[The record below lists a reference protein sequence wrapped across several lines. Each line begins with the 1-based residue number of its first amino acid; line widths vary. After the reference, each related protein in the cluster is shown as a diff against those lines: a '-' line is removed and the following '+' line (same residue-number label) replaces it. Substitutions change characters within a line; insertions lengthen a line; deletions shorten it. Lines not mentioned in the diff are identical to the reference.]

1 MPPPPMSWYRKYP
14 LFATGLTVC
23 GLVLLGELAFIYER
37 FDASRNAAK
46 RLEQRKG
53 ELAAIEQIAP
63 PPTREVAAAIE
74 ADLAKAQKSLASM
87 HTELTGK
94 GPAAEKIR
102 TAKVP
107 AARTDSFFD
116 LATFMEKMREQ
127 AEKNGVEVRS
137 EAARFGFAKY
147 ANEGPEM
154 DRIEPVFR
162 QRQIAEYLLESLFEA
177 KPRALFAV
185 KRERTQT
192 KAERE
197 ARAAAEAAGT
207 PAEEVPADSDSESPD
222 YFIIDPRVSARVKGY
237 LDTTPFRFVFTGQTA
252 TLRNFLNRLAAF
264 ELPVLVR
271 EVEVDSATAEE
282 AASSAAN
289 EATAS
294 ATTAA
299 NAAEPA
305 PAASVVLTVDPAAAK
320 AGAAKPTAAPRTVVT
335 SPIVS
340 KSLSKYTVT
349 VELVA
354 IVAPGATPEAEPA
367 PNPTPTS

>member
-1 MPPPPMSWYRKYP
+1 
-14 LFATGLTVC
+14 
-23 GLVLLGELAFIYER
+23 
-37 FDASRNAAK
+37 
-46 RLEQRKG
+46 
-53 ELAAIEQIAP
+53 
-63 PPTREVAAAIE
+63 
-74 ADLAKAQKSLASM
+74 
-87 HTELTGK
+87 
-94 GPAAEKIR
+94 
-102 TAKVP
+102 
-107 AARTDSFFD
+107 
-116 LATFMEKMREQ
+116 MEKMREQ
-127 AEKNGVEVRS
+127 AEKNGVEVRP

-147 ANEGPEM
+147 ANEGPET

-207 PAEEVPADSDSESPD
+207 PAEEIPADSDSESPD
-222 YFIIDPRVSARVKGY
+222 YFVVDPRVSARVKGY
-237 LDTTPFRFVFTGQTA
+237 LDTMPFRFVFTGQTA

-282 AASSAAN
+282 AASSAVN

-294 ATTAA
+294 TTNAGSATETV
-299 NAAEPA
+299 P

-320 AGAAKPTAAPRTVVT
+320 AGPAKSAAAPRTVVT

-354 IVAPGATPEAEPA
+354 IVAPGATPEAAEPA
-367 PNPTPTS
+367 PSPTPTS